1 MGEKGC
7 YRIMI
12 NCEYLAESMLHD
24 LEHINVHGA
33 FYLKTFNPGGR
44 GGGDSHMKQTG
55 MLVVSLRGV
64 NFGFWSRFVPG
75 KAPIIYATEVSFR
88 VPRRNTELR
97 EEKQKSNFLLN
108 FLFRLQHAMIVF
120 ISLELIACRIFVF
133 LNGLF

>member
-1 MGEKGC
+1 M
-7 YRIMI
+7 
-12 NCEYLAESMLHD
+12 N
-24 LEHINVHGA
+24 
-33 FYLKTFNPGGR
+33 
-44 GGGDSHMKQTG
+44 QTG

-75 KAPIIYATEVSFR
+75 KAPIFYATEVSFR

-120 ISLELIACRIFVF
+120 ISLELIA
-133 LNGLF
+133 